1 MRSSQDAMSGVRLAP
16 VELQVTEGRD
26 GAVHW
31 QSRRALGPLPRC
43 ISDFLHRRAELHP
56 DRIFL
61 AERAGGEWRSLSY
74 GDAYEAVL
82 AIGSALLERG
92 GSRERPLMI
101 LSENGIDHAL
111 LTLGA
116 MHVGIPAAP
125 VSSAYALQS
134 TDHARL
140 RGVAEVLRPA
150 AIFASSPERFA
161 RALDAIEM
169 RGQKDVWLVS
179 SGSTE
184 RGATPLDS
192 LRATPV
198 SSAAHAAAG
207 DVGPD
212 TVAKILFTSGS
223 TGEPS
228 GIVNTQ
234 RMLTSNQEMIAAVW
248 PFLEDA
254 PPVTLDWLPWSH
266 TFGGNHNFF
275 MILRNGGTLYIDD
288 GRPTPALAARTAENL
303 RMVAPTIYF
312 NVPRGFELLLP
323 HLETN
328 DAVRRAFFAR
338 LDVCFYAAA
347 ALPASIWQR
356 LERAAAREGRDV
368 FFTTAWGSTETAPL
382 STSAHFP
389 TRTPA
394 VIGVP
399 APGVEL
405 KLAPVDGKLEIRVRG
420 PNVTPG
426 AWRPGG
432 EIVPV
437 RLDAEGFLATG
448 DAVSLADPKRPE
460 AGLVFDGRIG
470 ENFKLT
476 TGTWVSTGRVRV
488 AVVSALSPHVQDAVV
503 AGHDR
508 DALGVLLFCTQP
520 ADAASGSALRA
531 QIEDALGAYNAA
543 HASSSQCVRR
553 ALLVFDPPS
562 LDAGETTDK
571 GYINQRRVLERRA
584 PLVERLYAAN
594 PDPDVLV
601 LVAARPS

>member
-1 MRSSQDAMSGVRLAP
+1 MGSVRLAA
-16 VELQVTEGRD
+16 VDLEVNAGQG
-26 GAVHW
+26 GAWHW
-31 QSRRALGPLPRC
+31 RSRRALGALPRC
-43 ISDFLHRRAELHP
+43 VSDQLERRAELHP
-56 DRIFL
+56 DRVFL
-61 AERAGGEWRSLSY
+61 AERAGSGWRTLTY
-74 GDAYEAVL
+74 ARAFEVMTR
-82 AIGSALLERG
+82 IGAALLERG
-92 GSRERPLMI
+92 ASRTRPVMI

-111 LTLGA
+111 MALGA
-116 MHVGIPAAP
+116 MHVGVPAAP

-140 RGVAEVLRPA
+140 RSVASVLCPA

-161 RALDAIEM
+161 RALDAVEST
-169 RGQKDVWLVS
+169 GQKKAFLVS
-179 SGSTE
+179 SGSTD
-184 RGATPLDS
+184 RDATPIEALQG
-192 LRATPV
+192 AIVGP
-198 SSAAHAAAG
+198 AARDAAAA
-207 DVGPD
+207 VGPD
-212 TVAKILFTSGS
+212 TIAKILFTSGS

-228 GIVNTQ
+228 GVVNTQ
-234 RMLTSNQEMIAAVW
+234 RMLTSNQEMIGAVW
-248 PFLEDA
+248 PFLEDT

-288 GRPTPALAARTAENL
+288 GRAAPKLVDRTAENL
-303 RMVAPTIYF
+303 LFVEPTVYF

-328 DAVRRAFFAR
+328 DSVRRAFFAR

-347 ALPASIWQR
+347 ALPASTWQR
-356 LERAAAREGRDV
+356 LEKAAAREGRDV

-405 KLAPVDGKLEIRVRG
+405 KLAPVDDKLEIRVRG
-420 PNVTPG
+420 PHITPG
-426 AWRPGG
+426 IWRAGG
-432 EIVPV
+432 EIMPA
-437 RLDAEGFLATG
+437 RLDGDGFLATG
-448 DAVSLADPKRPE
+448 DAVTLADAARPE

-470 ENFKLT
+470 ENFKLS

-488 AVVSALSPHVQDAVV
+488 GVVSALAPDVQDAVLT
-503 AGHDR
+503 GHDR
-508 DALGVLLFCTQP
+508 AELGALLFCAPQP
-520 ADAASGSALRA
+520 DEGARLALRHR
-531 QIEDALGAYNAA
+531 IEDKLAAYNAA
-543 HASSSQCVRR
+543 HPTSSETIRR

-571 GYINQRRVLERRA
+571 GYINQRRVLARRA
-584 PLVERLYAAN
+584 ALVEAIYAAV
-594 PDPDVLV
+594 PGPDVLV
-601 LVAARPS
+601 HRAVTP

>member
-1 MRSSQDAMSGVRLAP
+1 
-16 VELQVTEGRD
+16 
-26 GAVHW
+26 
-31 QSRRALGPLPRC
+31 
-43 ISDFLHRRAELHP
+43 
-56 DRIFL
+56 
-61 AERAGGEWRSLSY
+61 
-74 GDAYEAVL
+74 
-82 AIGSALLERG
+82 
-92 GSRERPLMI
+92 
-101 LSENGIDHAL
+101 
-111 LTLGA
+111 
-116 MHVGIPAAP
+116 MHVGVPAAP

-134 TDHARL
+134 SDHARL
-140 RGVAEVLRPA
+140 RSVANVLRPA

-161 RALDAIEM
+161 RALDAIETA
-169 RGQKDVWLVS
+169 GQKDAFLIS
-179 SGSTE
+179 SGPTD
-184 RGATPLDS
+184 RGATPIDTLTTARVTDEAS
-192 LRATPV
+192 R
-198 SSAAHAAAG
+198 AAAA
-207 DVGPD
+207 VGPD

-223 TGEPS
+223 TGDPS

-234 RMLTSNQEMIAAVW
+234 RMLMSNQEMIAAVW
-248 PFLEDA
+248 PFLADT

-288 GRPTPALAARTAENL
+288 GRAAPKLVDRTAENL
-303 RMVAPTIYF
+303 AFVEPTVYF

-323 HLETN
+323 HLESS

-347 ALPASIWQR
+347 ALPASIWKR
-356 LERAAAREGRDV
+356 LEKAAAREGRDV

-405 KLAPVDGKLEIRVRG
+405 KLAPVQGKVEIRVRG
-420 PNVTPG
+420 PHVTPG
-426 AWRPGG
+426 VWRAGG

-437 RLDAEGFLATG
+437 RVDGDGFLPTG
-448 DAVSLADPKRPE
+448 DAVTVADPARPE

-470 ENFKLT
+470 ENFKLS

-488 AVVSALSPHVQDAVV
+488 ALVSALSPDVQDAVLT
-503 AGHDR
+503 GHDR
-508 DALGVLLFCTQP
+508 AELGALLFCPAQP
-520 ADAASGSALRA
+520 DDAARFAHRRR
-531 QIEDALGAYNAA
+531 IEERLLAYNAA
-543 HASSSQCVRR
+543 HGASSECIRR
-553 ALLVFDPPS
+553 ARVVFEPPS

-584 PLVERLYAAN
+584 HLVEALHAAY
-594 PDPDVLV
+594 PDGDVLV
-601 LVAARPS
+601 MPGAPSRQ

>member
-1 MRSSQDAMSGVRLAP
+1 MGGVRLATVD
-16 VELQVTEGRD
+16 VEVNAEPD
-26 GAVHW
+26 GTFRW
-31 QSRRALGPLPRC
+31 RSRRALGPLPRC
-43 ISDFLHRRAELHP
+43 ISDLLERRAELHP
-56 DRIFL
+56 DRVFL
-61 AERAGGEWRSLSY
+61 AERAASGWRTLTY
-74 GDAYEAVL
+74 GRAHRAVVH
-82 AIGSALLERG
+82 IGAALLERG
-92 GSRERPLMI
+92 ATPARPVMI

-111 LTLGA
+111 VALGA
-116 MHVGIPAAP
+116 MHVGVPAAP

-140 RGVAEVLRPA
+140 RNVAGVLRPA

-161 RALDAIEM
+161 PALEALERAGNSDAFLI
-169 RGQKDVWLVS
+169 S
-179 SGSTE
+179 SGTTD
-184 RGATPLDS
+184 RGATPIEALEAGVIGPTA
-192 LRATPV
+192 R
-198 SSAAHAAAG
+198 AAASA
-207 DVGPD
+207 VGPD
-212 TVAKILFTSGS
+212 TIAKILFTSGS

-228 GIVNTQ
+228 GVVNTQ
-234 RMLTSNQEMIAAVW
+234 RMLTSNQEMISAMW
-248 PFLEDA
+248 PFLEDT

-288 GRPTPALAARTAENL
+288 GRAAPKLVERTAENL
-303 RMVAPTIYF
+303 LSVEPTVYF

-347 ALPASIWQR
+347 ALPASTWQR
-356 LERAAAREGRDV
+356 LEKAAAREGRDV

-405 KLAPVDGKLEIRVRG
+405 KLAPRDGKLEVCVRG
-420 PNVTPG
+420 PHVTPG
-426 AWRPGG
+426 FWGVGG
-432 EIVPV
+432 DIVPL
-437 RLDAEGFLATG
+437 RLDADGFLPTG
-448 DAVSLADPKRPE
+448 DAVVLAEPARPA

-470 ENFKLT
+470 ENFKLA

-488 AVVSALSPHVQDAVV
+488 ALVSALAPDVQDAVLT
-503 AGHDR
+503 GHDR
-508 DALGVLLFCTQP
+508 AELGALLFCP
-520 ADAASGSALRA
+520 AQADEGARILLRRR
-531 QIEDALGAYNAA
+531 IEEKLAAYNAV
-543 HASSSQCVRR
+543 HSASSEKIRR
-553 ALLVFDPPS
+553 ARLVFEPPS

-584 PLVERLYAAN
+584 A
-594 PDPDVLV
+594 
-601 LVAARPS
+601 LVASMYAVQPDAEVVLP

>member
-1 MRSSQDAMSGVRLAP
+1 MGIRLGL
-16 VELQVTEGRD
+16 VDLEVSTGQGGTSFWR
-26 GAVHW
+26 
-31 QSRRALGPLPRC
+31 SRRRLGTLPRC
-43 ISDFLHRRAELHP
+43 ISDLLQRRAELHP
-56 DRIFL
+56 DRVFL
-61 AERAGGEWRSLSY
+61 AERAGSTWRTLTY
-74 GDAYEAVL
+74 ARAYRAVER
-82 AIGSALLERG
+82 IGAALLERG
-92 GSRERPLMI
+92 ASRTRPVMI

-111 LTLGA
+111 VALGA
-116 MHVGIPAAP
+116 MHVGVPAAP

-140 RGVAEVLRPA
+140 RSVAGVLCPA

-161 RALDAIEM
+161 RALDAID
-169 RGQKDVWLVS
+169 GTGHQGAFLVS
-179 SGSTE
+179 SGSND
-184 RGATPLDS
+184 RGATPIEAL
-192 LRATPV
+192 A
-198 SSAAHAAAG
+198 SASIGPAARAAAG
-207 DVGPD
+207 GVGPD

-234 RMLTSNQEMIAAVW
+234 RMLTSNQEMIGAMW
-248 PFLEDA
+248 PFLEDT

-288 GRPTPALAARTAENL
+288 GRAAPKLVDRTAENL
-303 RMVAPTIYF
+303 LSVEPTVYF

-347 ALPASIWQR
+347 ALPASTWQR
-356 LERAAAREGRDV
+356 LEKAAAREGRAV
-368 FFTTAWGSTETAPL
+368 FFTTAWGSTETSPL

-405 KLAPVDGKLEIRVRG
+405 KLAPVDDKLEIRVCG
-420 PNVTPG
+420 PHVTPG
-426 AWRPGG
+426 MWRSGG
-432 EIVPV
+432 DIAPV
-437 RLDAEGFLATG
+437 RLDDDGFLPTG
-448 DAVSLADPKRPE
+448 DAVTLADPAHPE

-470 ENFKLT
+470 ENFKLS

-488 AVVSALSPHVQDAVV
+488 TVVSALAPDVQDAVLT
-503 AGHDR
+503 GHDR
-508 DALGVLLFCTQP
+508 AELGALLFCPAQP
-520 ADAASGSALRA
+520 DEGARLALRRR
-531 QIEDALGAYNAA
+531 IEGKLAAYNDARP
-543 HASSSQCVRR
+543 ASSENIGR
-553 ALLVFDPPS
+553 ALLVFEPPS

-571 GYINQRRVLERRA
+571 GYINQRRVLERRSA
-584 PLVERLYAAN
+584 LVDGLYATV
-594 PDPDVLV
+594 PDAEVLLPSAV
-601 LVAARPS
+601 VARPS

>member
-1 MRSSQDAMSGVRLAP
+1 MAP

-43 ISDFLHRRAELHP
+43 ISDLLRRRAELHP
-56 DRIFL
+56 DRVFL
-61 AERAGGEWRSLSY
+61 AERADKEWRTLSY

-82 AIGSALLERG
+82 AIGSSLLERG
-92 GSRERPLMI
+92 GSRVRPLMI

-150 AIFASSPERFA
+150 VIFASSPERFA

-169 RGQKDVWLVS
+169 SAQTDVWLVS
-179 SGSTE
+179 SGSTK
-184 RGATPLDS
+184 RGATPIDS
-192 LRATPV
+192 LRAAPV
-198 SSAAHAAAG
+198 SSAARAAAG

-234 RMLTSNQEMIAAVW
+234 RMLTSNQEMVAAVW

-288 GRPTPALAARTAENL
+288 GRPTPGLAARTAENL

-356 LERAAAREGRDV
+356 LERAAAREGRNV

-399 APGVEL
+399 APGVVL

-426 AWRPGG
+426 AWRRGG
-432 EIVPV
+432 EVVPV

-448 DAVSLADPKRPE
+448 DAVSMADPKRSE

-508 DALGVLLFCTQP
+508 DALAVLLFCPQP
-520 ADAASGSALRA
+520 ADAAEGSALRGR
-531 QIEDALGAYNAA
+531 IEEALGAYNAA
-543 HASSSQCVRR
+543 HPSSSQCIRR

-594 PDPDVLV
+594 PDAEVLV
-601 LVAARPS
+601 PAARPS

>member
-1 MRSSQDAMSGVRLAP
+1 MNRVRLAP
-16 VELQVTEGRD
+16 VELEVTAGRD
-26 GAVHW
+26 GDAVW
-31 QSRRALGPLPRC
+31 RSRHVLAPLPRC
-43 ISDFLHRRAELHP
+43 ISDVLERRAALHP
-56 DRIFL
+56 DRVFL
-61 AERAGGEWRSLSY
+61 AERAGSGWRTLTY
-74 GDAYEAVL
+74 ARAHDLVVH
-82 AIGSALLERG
+82 IGAALLDRG
-92 GSRERPLMI
+92 ASPTRPVMI

-111 LTLGA
+111 VTLGA
-116 MHVGIPAAP
+116 MHVGVPAAP

-140 RGVAEVLRPA
+140 RSVSSVLRPA
-150 AIFASSPERFA
+150 AIFAASPARFA
-161 RALDAIEM
+161 PALDAIE
-169 RGQKDVWLVS
+169 RAGQNHAFLIS
-179 SGSTE
+179 SGSTD
-184 RGATPLDS
+184 RGATPIDAL
-192 LRATPV
+192 A
-198 SSAAHAAAG
+198 SAAINARARAAASA
-207 DVGPD
+207 VGPD

-223 TGEPS
+223 TGEPN

-234 RMLTSNQEMIAAVW
+234 RMLTSNQEMIAAMW
-248 PFLEDA
+248 PFLDDE

-288 GRPTPALAARTAENL
+288 GRPALKLIDRTAENL
-303 RMVAPTIYF
+303 LSVEPTIYF
-312 NVPRGFELLLP
+312 NVPRGFELLLS
-323 HLETN
+323 HLEN
-328 DAVRRAFFAR
+328 DDSVRRAFFAR

-347 ALPASIWQR
+347 ALPGSIWQR
-356 LERAAAREGRDV
+356 LEKAAEREERDV

-405 KLAPVDGKLEIRVRG
+405 RLAPRDGKLEIRVRG

-426 AWRPGG
+426 VWRAGG
-432 EIVPV
+432 QIEPV
-437 RLDAEGFLATG
+437 RMDADGFLPTG
-448 DAVSLADPKRPE
+448 DAVAWADPARPE

-488 AVVSALSPHVQDAVV
+488 ALVSALAPDVQDAVLT
-503 AGHDR
+503 GHDR
-508 DALGVLLFCTQP
+508 AELGAFLFCP
-520 ADAASGSALRA
+520 AEPDADARLAVRGRIADKLA
-531 QIEDALGAYNAA
+531 AYNAA
-543 HASSSQCVRR
+543 HPASSECVGR
-553 ALLVFDPPS
+553 ALLVFEPPS

-584 PLVERLYAAN
+584 AWVEAIHA
-594 PDPDVLV
+594 PKPGPDVLV
-601 LVAARPS
+601 LQR

>member
-1 MRSSQDAMSGVRLAP
+1 L
-16 VELQVTEGRD
+16 
-26 GAVHW
+26 GAVDLEVSAGKGGAWHW
-31 QSRRALGPLPRC
+31 RSRRALGDLPRC
-43 ISDFLHRRAELHP
+43 VSDLLGRRVELHP
-56 DRIFL
+56 DRVFF
-61 AERAGGEWRSLSY
+61 AEREGSGWRTITY
-74 GDAYEAVL
+74 GRAFAAMER
-82 AIGSALLERG
+82 IGAALLERG
-92 GSRERPLMI
+92 ASRSRPVMI

-111 LTLGA
+111 IALGA
-116 MHVGIPAAP
+116 MHVGVPAAP

-140 RGVAEVLRPA
+140 RSVASILGPA

-161 RALDAIEM
+161 RALDAIEST
-169 RGQKDVWLVS
+169 GQNGAFLVS

-184 RGATPLDS
+184 RGATPI
-192 LRATPV
+192 
-198 SSAAHAAAG
+198 AALEGAVVGPKARAAAAA
-207 DVGPD
+207 VGPD

-234 RMLTSNQEMIAAVW
+234 RMLTSNQEMIGAVW
-248 PFLEDA
+248 PFLEET

-288 GRPTPALAARTAENL
+288 GRAAPKLVDRTAENL
-303 RMVAPTIYF
+303 RFVEPTVYF

-328 DAVRRAFFAR
+328 DDVRRAFFAR

-347 ALPASIWQR
+347 ALPASTWQR
-356 LERAAAREGRDV
+356 LEKAAAREGREV

-399 APGVEL
+399 APGVEV
-405 KLAPVDGKLEIRVRG
+405 KLAPIDDKLEIRVRG
-420 PNVTPG
+420 PHVTPG
-426 AWRPGG
+426 IWRAGG
-432 EIVPV
+432 EIVPA
-437 RLDAEGFLATG
+437 RLDADGFLPTG
-448 DAVSLADPKRPE
+448 DAVSLADAARPE

-470 ENFKLT
+470 ENFKLS

-488 AVVSALSPHVQDAVV
+488 ALVSALAPDVQDAVIT
-503 AGHDR
+503 GHDR
-508 DALGVLLFCTQP
+508 AELGALLFCATQP
-520 ADAASGSALRA
+520 DDTARLALRRRV
-531 QIEDALGAYNAA
+531 EDKLAAYNAA
-543 HASSSQCVRR
+543 HTASSETICR

-571 GYINQRRVLERRA
+571 GYINQRRVLARRA
-584 PLVERLYAAN
+584 ALVDAMHAPL
-594 PDPDVLV
+594 PGSDVLV
-601 LVAARPS
+601 HRAVTS

>member
-1 MRSSQDAMSGVRLAP
+1 
-16 VELQVTEGRD
+16 
-26 GAVHW
+26 
-31 QSRRALGPLPRC
+31 
-43 ISDFLHRRAELHP
+43 
-56 DRIFL
+56 
-61 AERAGGEWRSLSY
+61 
-74 GDAYEAVL
+74 
-82 AIGSALLERG
+82 
-92 GSRERPLMI
+92 
-101 LSENGIDHAL
+101 
-111 LTLGA
+111 
-116 MHVGIPAAP
+116 
-125 VSSAYALQS
+125 
-134 TDHARL
+134 
-140 RGVAEVLRPA
+140 
-150 AIFASSPERFA
+150 
-161 RALDAIEM
+161 
-169 RGQKDVWLVS
+169 
-179 SGSTE
+179 
-184 RGATPLDS
+184 
-192 LRATPV
+192 
-198 SSAAHAAAG
+198 
-207 DVGPD
+207 
-212 TVAKILFTSGS
+212 
-223 TGEPS
+223 
-228 GIVNTQ
+228 
-234 RMLTSNQEMIAAVW
+234 MLTSNQEMIAAVW

-275 MILRNGGTLYIDD
+275 MILRSGGTLYIDD
-288 GRPTPALAARTAENL
+288 GRPTPGLAPRTAENL

-356 LERAAAREGRDV
+356 LENAAAREGRNV

-426 AWRPGG
+426 AWRGGG
-432 EIVPV
+432 EVVPV
-437 RLDAEGFLATG
+437 RLDDEGFLATG
-448 DAVSLADPKRPE
+448 DAVSVADPERPE

-488 AVVSALSPHVQDAVV
+488 AVVSALSPYVQDAVV

-508 DALGVLLFCTQP
+508 DALGVLLFCPPP
-520 ADAASGSALRA
+520 ADAAGRRALRA
-531 QIEDALGAYNAA
+531 EIEDALGAYNAV
-543 HASSSQCVRR
+543 HPSSSQCIRR

-571 GYINQRRVLERRA
+571 GYINQRRVLERRS
-584 PLVERLYAAN
+584 PLVERLYASN
-594 PDPDVLV
+594 PDAEVLV
-601 LVAARPS
+601 LDGARSS

>member
-1 MRSSQDAMSGVRLAP
+1 MGKLRLAP
-16 VELQVTEGRD
+16 VEIAVSAADD
-26 GAVHW
+26 GSARW
-31 QSRRALGPLPRC
+31 TSRRALGPLPR
-43 ISDFLHRRAELHP
+43 SVLDLLRRRAELHP
-56 DRIFL
+56 ERAFL
-61 AERAGGEWRSLSY
+61 AERAADGWRTLTY
-74 GDAYEAVL
+74 GDAANATA
-82 AIGSALLERG
+82 AIGAALLERG
-92 GSRERPLMI
+92 ASPERPAMI

-111 LTLGA
+111 VALSA
-116 MHVGIPAAP
+116 MRVGVPAAP

-140 RGVAEVLRPA
+140 RDVAKVLFPSV
-150 AIFASSPERFA
+150 IFASSPERFG
-161 RALDAIEM
+161 RALDAIAASGES
-169 RGQKDVWLVS
+169 DFALVS

-184 RGATPLDS
+184 RGATPIDVLAS
-192 LRATPV
+192 ATVTAASRA
-198 SSAAHAAAG
+198 AEDA
-207 DVGPD
+207 VGPD
-212 TVAKILFTSGS
+212 TIAKILFTSGS

-288 GRPTPALAARTAENL
+288 GRAAPGLVDRTAENL
-303 RMVAPTIYF
+303 LSASPTVYF

-347 ALPASIWQR
+347 ALPPSTWQR
-356 LERAAAREGRDV
+356 LEKAAAREGRDV

-382 STSAHFP
+382 STSAHYA

-405 KLAPVDGKLEIRVRG
+405 ALVPTDGKLEIRVRG

-426 AWRPGG
+426 IWQRGG
-432 EIVPV
+432 KIRRV
-437 RLDAEGFLATG
+437 RLDEDGFLPTG
-448 DAVSLADPKRPE
+448 DAVIAADPERPE

-470 ENFKLT
+470 ENFKLA
-476 TGTWVSTGRVRV
+476 TGTWVSTGRVRIGL
-488 AVVSALSPHVQDAVV
+488 VSALAPDVQDAVLT
-503 AGHDR
+503 GHDR
-508 DALGVLLFCTQP
+508 AELGALLFCP
-520 ADAASGSALRA
+520 KPHDARAETDLRRRIGDKLA
-531 QIEDALGAYNAA
+531 AHNAA
-543 HASSSQCVRR
+543 RPASSECVRR
-553 ALLVFDPPS
+553 VLLVFEPPS

-571 GYINQRRVLERRA
+571 GYVNQRRVLERRA
-584 PLVERLYAAN
+584 RLVEALYAAT
-594 PDPDVLV
+594 PGEDVV
-601 LVAARPS
+601 FPRAASL

>member
-1 MRSSQDAMSGVRLAP
+1 MIGVRLAP
-16 VELQVTEGRD
+16 VELQVTEGRE

-31 QSRRALGPLPRC
+31 RSRSALGPLPRC
-43 ISDFLHRRAELHP
+43 ISDLLHRRAELHP

-61 AERAGGEWRSLSY
+61 AERAGSEWRTLSY
-74 GDAYEAVL
+74 GDTYEAVL
-82 AIGSALLERG
+82 AIGSSLLDRG
-92 GSRERPLMI
+92 ASRVRPLMI
-101 LSENGIDHAL
+101 LSENSIDHAL

-150 AIFASSPERFA
+150 VIFASSPERFA

-169 RGQKDVWLVS
+169 SGPRDVSLVS
-179 SGSTE
+179 SVSTE
-184 RGATPLDS
+184 RGATPIDS
-192 LRATPV
+192 LRAAPV
-198 SSAAHAAAG
+198 SSASRRAAG

-275 MILRNGGTLYIDD
+275 MILRSGGTLYIDD
-288 GRPTPALAARTAENL
+288 GRPTPGLAARTAENL

-328 DAVRRAFFAR
+328 DAVRRAFFGR

-356 LERAAAREGRDV
+356 LEKAAAREGRNV

-432 EIVPV
+432 EVVPV

-448 DAVSLADPKRPE
+448 DAVSMADPKRPE

-508 DALGVLLFCTQP
+508 DALAVLLFCPQP
-520 ADAASGSALRA
+520 ADAAAGRALRA

-543 HASSSQCVRR
+543 HSSSSQCVRR

-584 PLVERLYAAN
+584 PLVERLYAAK
-594 PDPDVLV
+594 PDAEVLV
-601 LVAARPS
+601 LAAARPS